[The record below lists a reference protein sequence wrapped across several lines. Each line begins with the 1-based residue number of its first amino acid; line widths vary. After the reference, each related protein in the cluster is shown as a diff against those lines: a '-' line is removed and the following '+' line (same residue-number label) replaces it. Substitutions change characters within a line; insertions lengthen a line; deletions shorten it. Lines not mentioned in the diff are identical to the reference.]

1 MELSLVPIEGEKII
15 SEEEKERAK
24 RRARH
29 IPPEELTRFDNEDR
43 KQIKHFLTLLIS
55 LSERFHHDMKENAE
69 DQDETGSYERHIA
82 KLQAQRRALFEAPPP
97 AVADFI
103 ELMQFFAMEP
113 WPEFEMM
120 IAGIRGED
128 LQRYYDTK
136 LKTAVDPFH
145 MSAEDDIDRTQD
157 ERMELARKCRV
168 TPHEI
173 EELVRFHS
181 LESLVKHLIDG
192 RRLMTG
198 EFWNLSH
205 YDL

>member
-1 MELSLVPIEGEKII
+1 MKLSLEPIEGEKVI
-15 SEEEKERAK
+15 SDAEKERAK

-29 IPPEELTRFDNEDR
+29 IRPEELNRFDNEDR
-43 KQIKHFLTLLIS
+43 KQIKHFLTVLIA
-55 LSERFHHDMKENAE
+55 LSERLHHDIREHAE
-69 DQDETGSYERHIA
+69 DPGDTAAYQRHIVN
-82 KLQAQRRALFEAPPP
+82 LQAQRQALFNGPQP

-103 ELMQFFAMEP
+103 KLLQLYAMEP

-128 LQRYYDTK
+128 LKHYYDTK
-136 LKTAVDPFH
+136 LKTAVDPYH
-145 MSAEDDIDRTQD
+145 IGAEDDVDRAQD
-157 ERMELARKCRV
+157 ERMEIAKKCRI
-168 TPHEI
+168 TPSEI
-173 EELVRFHS
+173 KELVEFHS
-181 LESLVKHLIDG
+181 LESLVQHLIDG

>member
-1 MELSLVPIEGEKII
+1 MELSLVPIEGEIVV

-29 IPPEELTRFDNEDR
+29 IPPEQLSRFDNEDR
-43 KQIKHFLTLLIS
+43 KQIKHFLSLLIT
-55 LSERFHHDMKENAE
+55 LSEQLHHDMREHEKDPGDTAAY
-69 DQDETGSYERHIA
+69 QGHIV
-82 KLQAQRRALFEAPPP
+82 KLQAQRQALFDAPTR

-103 ELMQFFAMEP
+103 ELLQFYAMEP

-136 LKTAVDPFH
+136 LKAAVDPFH
-145 MSAEDDIDRTQD
+145 IRAEDDVDRAQD
-157 ERMELARKCRV
+157 EQMELAKQCRI

-173 EELVRFHS
+173 KELVWFHS

-192 RRLMTG
+192 RQLMTG
-198 EFWNLSH
+198 EFWNLGH

>member
-1 MELSLVPIEGEKII
+1 MKLSLVPIEGEKVI
-15 SEEEKERAK
+15 SDEEKERAK
-24 RRARH
+24 LRARH
-29 IPPEELTRFDNEDR
+29 IPPEKLSRFDNEDR
-43 KQIKHFLTLLIS
+43 NQITHFLTSLIT
-55 LSERFHHDMKENAE
+55 LSERLHHDMKEHAE
-69 DQDETGSYERHIA
+69 DPGDTASYHKHIV
-82 KLQAQRRALFEAPPP
+82 KLQAQRQALFDAPPR

-103 ELMQFFAMEP
+103 ELLLFYAMEP

-128 LQRYYDTK
+128 LQHYYDTK
-136 LKTAVDPFH
+136 LKTAVDPYH
-145 MSAEDDIDRTQD
+145 MNAEDDVERAQD
-157 ERMELARKCRV
+157 EQIELVKKCRI

-173 EELVRFHS
+173 KELVQLHS

-198 EFWNLSH
+198 EFWNLGH